1 MTEQELVKG
10 CINENRAAQQEVF
23 RLYAGKMLTVCRR
36 YARHN
41 SEAQDLCQEGFIR
54 VFNKIHTFK
63 ATGSFEGW
71 IRRVMV
77 NVAIKNYQ
85 KSSYQ
90 REQIGLE
97 GYQEGAADP
106 TVFAHLHEE
115 ELLKLIATL
124 PEGYRVVFNLYVIEG
139 YSHAEIAE
147 LMGIGESTSRSQLV
161 KARKMLQGMVLKL
174 QNVA

>member
-1 MTEQELVKG
+1 MQLIQG
-10 CINENRAAQQEVF
+10 CLNENPTAQQEVL

-41 SEAQDLCQEGFIR
+41 AEAQDLLQEGFIR
-54 VFNKIHTFK
+54 VFNKIHTFQS
-63 ATGSFEGW
+63 TGSFEGW

-85 KSSYQ
+85 RSSFQ
-90 REQIGLE
+90 KEQIGLE

-106 TVFAHLHEE
+106 TVFAHLQEE
-115 ELLKLIATL
+115 ELLRLIASL
-124 PEGYRVVFNLYVIEG
+124 PEGYRVVFNLYAIEG
-139 YSHAEIAE
+139 YSHAEIAA
-147 LMGIGESTSRSQLV
+147 LLNIGESTSRSQLV
-161 KARKMLQGMVLKL
+161 KARKMLQGMVIKL